1 MLNFGLFFWDGSD
14 EWRASGLRSP
24 LRKIVESN
32 AGLVGQRSETDLL
45 RKEISF
51 ATAATGIALMGRF
64 DKRATTLDFYL
75 NWKNTSARTSMI
87 VMDIGSGNVGEGE
100 HKYTMQPG
108 VMPRGWCAWRKAGYD
123 SGIIMRVYHFRA
135 SITTAVRPDLAVP
148 FSK

>member
-24 LRKIVESN
+24 FRKIVESN

-51 ATAATGIALMGRF
+51 ATATGIALMRRF
-64 DKRATTLDFYL
+64 DKRATTLDFCL
-75 NWKNTSARTSMI
+75 KWKNTSARTSMI
-87 VMDIGSGNVGEGE
+87 VVDVGEGE

-108 VMPRGWCAWRKAGYD
+108 VMPGGSVC
-123 SGIIMRVYHFRA
+123 
-135 SITTAVRPDLAVP
+135 LA
-148 FSK
+148 